1 MCASAAEHALAK
13 QAHMSRLQKALH
25 DAMPCGVCMSTA
37 VLQTVIAQAEAVAP
51 PGSTLLEAVRVA
63 KEAQDRG
70 SPWSRAELSI
80 LRGGH

>member
-1 MCASAAEHALAK
+1 MLAK

-37 VLQTVIAQAEAVAP
+37 VLQTVIAQA
-51 PGSTLLEAVRVA
+51 GGRSTRSTLLEAVRAA